1 LRPCLPKP
9 WVEGRQGKNHP
20 SGELIKFYADELKPS
35 GEIPQ
40 DAVDIF
46 NVPCLIQIQ
55 TPMDDV
61 QALQLKRVVNIKAV
75 VTSLWKEEAQKQ
87 LQLQINQ
94 MDGQLQQLEMQG
106 QRMMTELQKQAETQ
120 PGNLGV
126 QQQIADV
133 QNRLNQDK
141 SKLLEQK
148 NQNLQQL
155 PQVQTVDLGVEVE
168 QGKVESFFTVSLGD
182 NLVKKLQVEI
192 LLKDGIIEEIRGE
205 L

>member
-1 LRPCLPKP
+1 
-9 WVEGRQGKNHP
+9 
-20 SGELIKFYADELKPS
+20 
-35 GEIPQ
+35 
-40 DAVDIF
+40 
-46 NVPCLIQIQ
+46 
-55 TPMDDV
+55 MDDV

-75 VTSLWKEEAQKQ
+75 VTPLWKEEAQKQ

-120 PGNLGV
+120 PGNLGI

-141 SKLLEQK
+141 SKLLQQK

-155 PQVQTVDLGVEVE
+155 QQVQTVDLGAEVD
-168 QGKVESFFTVSLGD
+168 QGKVESFFTVGLGD
-182 NLVKKLQVEI
+182 NLVQKLQVEI
-192 LLKDGIIEEIRGE
+192 LLKDGVIEEIRGE

>member
-1 LRPCLPKP
+1 
-9 WVEGRQGKNHP
+9 
-20 SGELIKFYADELKPS
+20 
-35 GEIPQ
+35 
-40 DAVDIF
+40 
-46 NVPCLIQIQ
+46 
-55 TPMDDV
+55 MDDL

-75 VTSLWKEEAQKQ
+75 VTPLWKEEAQKQ

-120 PGNLGV
+120 PGNLGI

-141 SKLLEQK
+141 SKLLQQK

-155 PQVQTVDLGVEVE
+155 QQVQTVDLGAEVD

-182 NLVKKLQVEI
+182 NLVQKLQVEI
-192 LLKDGIIEEIRGE
+192 LLKDGVIEEIRGQ

>member
-1 LRPCLPKP
+1 
-9 WVEGRQGKNHP
+9 
-20 SGELIKFYADELKPS
+20 
-35 GEIPQ
+35 
-40 DAVDIF
+40 
-46 NVPCLIQIQ
+46 
-55 TPMDDV
+55 MDDV

-75 VTSLWKEEAQKQ
+75 VTPLWKEEAQKQ

-120 PGNLGV
+120 PGNLGI

-141 SKLLEQK
+141 SKLLQQK

-155 PQVQTVDLGVEVE
+155 QQVQTVDLGAEVD

-182 NLVKKLQVEI
+182 NLVQKLQVEI
-192 LLKDGIIEEIRGE
+192 LLKDGVIEEIRGQ

>member
-1 LRPCLPKP
+1 
-9 WVEGRQGKNHP
+9 
-20 SGELIKFYADELKPS
+20 
-35 GEIPQ
+35 
-40 DAVDIF
+40 
-46 NVPCLIQIQ
+46 
-55 TPMDDV
+55 MDDL

-75 VTSLWKEEAQKQ
+75 VTPLWKEEAQKQ
-87 LQLQINQ
+87 LQIQINQ

-120 PGNLGV
+120 PGNLGI

-141 SKLLEQK
+141 SKLLQQK

-155 PQVQTVDLGVEVE
+155 QQVQTVDLGAEVD

-182 NLVKKLQVEI
+182 NLVQKLQVEI
-192 LLKDGIIEEIRGE
+192 LLKDGVIEEIRGE